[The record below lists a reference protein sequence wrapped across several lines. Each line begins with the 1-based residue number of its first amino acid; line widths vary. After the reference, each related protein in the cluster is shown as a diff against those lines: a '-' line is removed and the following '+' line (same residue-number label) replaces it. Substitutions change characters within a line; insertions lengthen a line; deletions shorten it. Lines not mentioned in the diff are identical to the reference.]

1 MVHWNACTKSSD
13 RCYAQLKLI
22 WLIQLPPMTLMSFL
36 TMHGQFT
43 LPITRYL
50 KHHQGQPFL
59 DKTCSST
66 FCSWLT
72 GTKLENVD
80 PQSYGIEPI
89 QGGGPNGNSDF
100 GFLPTQFD
108 VDKQALFSMTDIGSS
123 RHDNIVA
130 DLESFSIRHPV
141 YNVECNEYN

>member
-1 MVHWNACTKSSD
+1 
-13 RCYAQLKLI
+13 
-22 WLIQLPPMTLMSFL
+22 
-36 TMHGQFT
+36 
-43 LPITRYL
+43 
-50 KHHQGQPFL
+50 
-59 DKTCSST
+59 
-66 FCSWLT
+66 
-72 GTKLENVD
+72 LENVD